1 MRGRVA
7 ATEMA
12 ETIPE
17 QFNTFLAEPRNALMC
32 ISRGA
37 DHPPHATPVWFNY
50 EHGRFEISITRT
62 RAKYGHLQ
70 RHPLVTLVIDDPMGF
85 KTVIVEGPA
94 VVTDDDG
101 SLVALARKLRA
112 KHRVGQPQPPDEEI
126 LRGLQA
132 EERVVVT
139 VEPESVVSWAR

>member
-1 MRGRVA
+1 
-7 ATEMA
+7 MA

-17 QFNTFLAEPRNALMC
+17 QFNAFLAEPRNALIC

-37 DHPPHATPVWFNY
+37 ARPPHATPVWFNY
-50 EHGRFEISITRT
+50 EHGRFEISIMRT

-70 RHPLVTLVIDDPMGF
+70 RRPQVTLVIDDPMGF

-94 VVTDDDG
+94 VVTNDDD
-101 SLVALARKLRA
+101 SLLALAKKLRA
-112 KHRVGQPQPPDEEI
+112 KHRAGQPQPPDEEI
-126 LRGLQA
+126 LRGLLA
-132 EERVVVT
+132 EQRVVVT

>member
-1 MRGRVA
+1 
-7 ATEMA
+7 MA

-17 QFNTFLAEPRNALMC
+17 QFNAFLAEPRNALIC

-37 DHPPHATPVWFNY
+37 ARPPHATPVWFNY
-50 EHGRFEISITRT
+50 EGGKFEISITRT

-70 RHPLVTLVIDDPMGF
+70 RHPQVTLVIDDPMGF

-94 VVTDDDG
+94 VVTDDDD
-101 SLVALARKLRA
+101 SLLTLAKKLRT
-112 KHRVGQPQPPDEEI
+112 KHRAGQSQPPDEEI
-126 LRGLQA
+126 LRGLLA
-132 EERVVVT
+132 EQRVVVT

>member
-1 MRGRVA
+1 
-7 ATEMA
+7 MA

-37 DHPPHATPVWFNY
+37 DRPPHATPVWFNY